1 MNGYKDIF
9 MRLSRQGGWDTQN
22 PRWDFGSLGGDG
34 LDVDFQPILRRR
46 AGAGAAAG
54 LATTTSTDSVGICEA
69 SWARLRRRQFL
80 FGVKQRE
87 SAAPESRAF

>member
-1 MNGYKDIF
+1 MHFVPMCVKSKACPKIRDGI
-9 MRLSRQGGWDTQN
+9 LGHA
-22 PRWDFGSLGGDG
+22 GGDG